1 MISFCKMFRCQNSV
15 RRYALTCLI
24 IILNSQFSILNSQSQ
39 VGKAS
44 FYSRKATGTRTANGE
59 RLHHDSLTCAHRS
72 LPFGTMLRVTHLGN
86 GRQVVVR
93 VNDRGPYVRG
103 RIVDLSRSAAQALG
117 MLGEGVAEVI
127 VEPADEIF
135 IPLLPLK
142 EHLENYRVGFVPDE
156 DTLGPIVWQHELE
169 IDHKKVQRRMK
180 RTAQKSVIQRLKD
193 YFNF

>member
-1 MISFCKMFRCQNSV
+1 MISFCKMFRCQNFV

-24 IILNSQFSILNSQSQ
+24 IIFNSQFSILNSQTQ

-44 FYSRKATGTRTANGE
+44 FYSRKATGTRTASGE

-72 LPFGTMLRVTHLGN
+72 FPFGTMLRVTHLGN

-93 VNDRGPYVRG
+93 VNDRGPYARG

-142 EHLENYRVGFVPDE
+142 EQLENYRVGFVPDE

-169 IDHKKVQRRMK
+169 IDHKEVQRRMK

>member
-1 MISFCKMFRCQNSV
+1 MISFCKMFRCQNFV

-44 FYSRKATGTRTANGE
+44 FYSRKATGTRTASGE

-72 LPFGTMLRVTHLGN
+72 FPFGTMLRVTHLGN

-142 EHLENYRVGFVPDE
+142 EQLENYRVGFVPDE

-169 IDHKKVQRRMK
+169 IDHKEVQRRMK

>member
-1 MISFCKMFRCQNSV
+1 MISFCKMFRCQNFV

-44 FYSRKATGTRTANGE
+44 FYSRKATGTRTASGE

-72 LPFGTMLRVTHLGN
+72 FPFGTMLRVTHLGN

-135 IPLLPLK
+135 IPLIPLK
-142 EHLENYRVGFVPDE
+142 EQLENYRVGFVPDE

-169 IDHKKVQRRMK
+169 IDHKEVQRRMK

>member
-1 MISFCKMFRCQNSV
+1 MISFCKMFRCQNFV

-24 IILNSQFSILNSQSQ
+24 IILNSQFSILHSQTQ

-44 FYSRKATGTRTANGE
+44 FYSRKATGTRTASGE

-72 LPFGTMLRVTHLGN
+72 FPFGTMLRVTHLGN

-93 VNDRGPYVRG
+93 VNDRGPYARG

-142 EHLENYRVGFVPDE
+142 EQLENYRVGFVPDE

-169 IDHKKVQRRMK
+169 IDHKEVQRRMK